1 MSRNSRLKRMAKSKK
16 RHHSNGNAQYSKAN
30 NWDIMWEERMKKR
43 NPPEKITIEEGAT
56 NTPLQSE

>member
-1 MSRNSRLKRMAKSKK
+1 MAKSKK